1 MTFWVISYD
10 VPNNK
15 RRRQIAKILE
25 GHGQRVQYSV
35 FECDLDETKTA
46 RLELQLL
53 REIDEK
59 EDDIRFYPLNR
70 ADIERVRML
79 GKAVLRQKRDFHII

>member
-10 VPNNK
+10 VPNDK
-15 RRRQIAKILE
+15 RRRQVAKLLE
-25 GHGQRVQYSV
+25 GYGERVQYSV
-35 FECDLDETKTA
+35 FECDLDDIKTS
-46 RLELQLL
+46 RLEVQLL
-53 REIDEK
+53 GEIDEK

-79 GKAVLRQKRDFHII
+79 GKAELRRKRDHHIV